1 MKTPT
6 RVFGLTLFLFTV
18 ILLLIPTECEAQLK
32 KMTAKDLT
40 RESSSIFYG
49 KCSEVKSAWTKE
61 KDMIFTT
68 VTLVP
73 ENYLKGNL
81 GNKVTLT
88 IPGGQVDDII
98 YEVSEMPVF
107 RPGEEVVA
115 FVWEHPS
122 GKKLITG
129 GFQGKMK
136 IERDVKTGK
145 RMVSNHYLGTSAP
158 GQNVKKSTSSLPEGK
173 KVLLD
178 DFTEEVKG
186 YLK

>member
-1 MKTPT
+1 MKTPI
-6 RVFGLTLFLFTV
+6 RIIGLTVILLTA
-18 ILLLIPTECEAQLK
+18 ILLLIPAECIAQTK
-32 KMTAKDLT
+32 RMTAKELT
-40 RESSSIFYG
+40 RESSSVFYG
-49 KCSEVKSAWTKE
+49 KCARVESAWTKE

-81 GNKVTLT
+81 GNEVTVT

-136 IERDVKTGK
+136 IEKDEKTGK
-145 RMVSNHYLGTSAP
+145 RMVSNRYLGTSAP
-158 GQNVKKSTSSLPEGK
+158 DQDVKKSTSSLPEGK

-178 DFTEEVKG
+178 DFTREVKG

>member
-1 MKTPT
+1 MT
-6 RVFGLTLFLFTV
+6 VLLFAA
-18 ILLLIPTECEAQLK
+18 ILLLFPAECIAQTK
-32 KMTAKDLT
+32 KMTAKELT
-40 RESSSIFYG
+40 LESTSIFYG
-49 KCSEVKSAWTKE
+49 KCAKVESAWTEK

-122 GKKLITG
+122 GKKLVTG

-145 RMVSNHYLGTSAP
+145 RMVSNRYLGTSAP
-158 GQNVKKSTSSLPEGK
+158 EQDVKKSTSSLPEGK
-173 KVLLD
+173 KILLD
-178 DFTEEVKG
+178 DFTREVKG